1 MFYFS
6 DEQRKIVVLLK
17 DIGSKKNKLV
27 QVGSNL
33 FFLSIPLSGVD
44 QNQELFLPLSGKK
57 LYQTFCFRKRIF
69 FSQVFKLKLFTVR
82 GIISVV

>member
-33 FFLSIPLSGVD
+33 FFYQFPYPVSIKIKSCFYHC
-44 QNQELFLPLSGKK
+44 QARNCTRLFVSEKE
-57 LYQTFCFRKRIF
+57 YF
-69 FSQVFKLKLFTVR
+69 FLKYLN
-82 GIISVV
+82 